1 MSNRLDIE
9 THFYECLA
17 KLFYAVLLCDR
28 NLSEAEIKK
37 LSSEIHGNFI
47 RANEKNYLSTME
59 GLNLIEKQF
68 GELVTKGADPYASLS
83 DFKTF
88 MKEHY
93 SLFTKDIKLK
103 LWEVINALAVS
114 SSGKNK
120 SELLILNEI
129 SLLFNTKN
137 TQ

>member
-9 THFYECLA
+9 TQFYQGIA

-28 NLSEAEIKK
+28 NLSEAEIKR
-37 LSSEIHGNFI
+37 LSNEIHGDFI

-68 GELVTKGADPYASLS
+68 GELVVKGADPFACLN

-93 SLFTKDIKLK
+93 LLFTNDIKAK
-103 LWEVINALAVS
+103 LWDVVNALANS
-114 SSGKNK
+114 AGGKNK
-120 SELLILNEI
+120 SELLILNDI
-129 SLLFNTKN
+129 SLLFKS
-137 TQ
+137 